1 MKEKGSLTLSLS
13 LSLFSLPKQKKR
25 PFNAGQEVDPPG
37 V

>member
-13 LSLFSLPKQKKR
+13 LSFPSPNKKKR